1 MEFCI
6 SFAHIAHALHFK
18 CIQKRAALL
27 KGNAFLKGPTAGAQ
41 PFTGAEF
48 QQVVAATLGANQDIN
63 APVLAFVAFKLA
75 ELLGDPA
82 WNVKAQKV
90 DTGVASRFGFT
101 YLTFLDMAVARSGTT
116 VTARC
121 PPDGEDGEER
131 ELWLRIAHDPKVCIL
146 G

>member
-1 MEFCI
+1 M
-6 SFAHIAHALHFK
+6 
-18 CIQKRAALL
+18 L
-27 KGNAFLKGPTAGAQ
+27 KGNAFLKGPAPGAQ

-101 YLTFLDMAVARSGTT
+101 YLTFLDMAGGAEWHDGDGTLPAGRRGWRGTRAVA
-116 VTARC
+116 
-121 PPDGEDGEER
+121 
-131 ELWLRIAHDPKVCIL
+131 AHRT
-146 G
+146 